1 MKYIHNM
8 SKKIFR
14 FAIVVT
20 VFVAYAAG
28 NYALAQ
34 DTDII
39 GDFMVSPGKV
49 ELMLSPGESRTV
61 ELVITNRTG
70 EMRDFFFAV
79 EDVAGTSEGDR
90 PVVLLGSDR
99 SPYTLKDY
107 LAVPSGTIPLAH
119 GEAVRVPI
127 TVSVPVD
134 AEPGG
139 RYGSVLVNTAARGST
154 ASNVSSP
161 VVARIGTLFFVTVEG
176 EAASSG
182 ELKQL
187 TTVPSKRVFHGDP
200 VTFALSFENT
210 GSVHLNPYGEIRVTD
225 TFGRAVAFI
234 ALEPWYALPQSL
246 RVREVTWEPG
256 FAFGRYTATA
266 HINRG
271 YDDIVDTKEF
281 IFWII
286 PWPAVLVVAVG
297 IALLVLTL
305 MIVLRSR
312 KKSYV
317 S

>member
-1 MKYIHNM
+1 MKYIRNM
-8 SKKIFR
+8 SKNIFR
-14 FAIVVT
+14 FAIVVAA
-20 VFVAYAAG
+20 FVTYAAG

-34 DTDII
+34 DTDVI

-70 EMRDFFFAV
+70 EKRDFFFAV
-79 EDVAGTSEGDR
+79 EDIAGTSEGDR
-90 PVVLLGSDR
+90 PVVLLGNDR
-99 SPYTLKDY
+99 GPYMLKDY
-107 LAVPSGTIPLAH
+107 LTAPTAMIMIAH
-119 GEAVRVPI
+119 GESARVPI

-176 EAASSG
+176 EAARSG
-182 ELKQL
+182 GVKQL
-187 TTVPSKRVFHGDP
+187 TTVPSKRVFQGGP
-200 VTFALSFENT
+200 ITFALSFENT

-225 TFGRAVAFI
+225 MFGREVAFI

-271 YDDIVDTKEF
+271 YDDVTDTKEF
-281 IFWII
+281 VFWII
-286 PWPAVLVVAVG
+286 PWPAVLVVAVSTHG
-297 IALLVLTL
+297 C
-305 MIVLRSR
+305 
-312 KKSYV
+312 V
-317 S
+317 SKA